1 MRDAIVLSVLLV
13 AGAQL
18 QAHHSFATYYHEDQ
32 SITLEGDVLE
42 FDFRA
47 PHAWVYFNVP
57 DAQGRVR
64 RFAAE
69 WANPN
74 RLTRDAITR
83 ETLKAGDRV
92 VITGSPGRTASE
104 NKIHLKRI
112 ERPSDGWRWAGGRPA
127 AGGRPGARR
136 R

>member
-1 MRDAIVLSVLLV
+1 MRNAIVMCVLLL
-13 AGAQL
+13 AGAPL

-32 SITLEGDVLE
+32 SVTIEGVVLE

-57 DAQGRVR
+57 DAQGQAR
-64 RFAAE
+64 RFSAE

-74 RLTRDAITR
+74 RLSRDAITR
-83 ETLKAGDRV
+83 ETLKPGDRV

-112 ERPSDGWRWAGGRPA
+112 ERPADGWRWSGGRPA
-127 AGGRPGARR
+127 AGRPAAGRR
-136 R
+136 

>member
-1 MRDAIVLSVLLV
+1 MRDVIVGAVLLI
-13 AGAQL
+13 AGVQL

-32 SITLEGDVLE
+32 SVTIEGYVLE

-57 DAQGRVR
+57 DTDGRPR

-92 VITGSPGRTASE
+92 VITGSPGRIASE
-104 NKIHLKRI
+104 NKVHLKRI
-112 ERPSDGWRWAGGRPA
+112 ERPVDGWRWVGGRPA
-127 AGGRPGARR
+127 PRR